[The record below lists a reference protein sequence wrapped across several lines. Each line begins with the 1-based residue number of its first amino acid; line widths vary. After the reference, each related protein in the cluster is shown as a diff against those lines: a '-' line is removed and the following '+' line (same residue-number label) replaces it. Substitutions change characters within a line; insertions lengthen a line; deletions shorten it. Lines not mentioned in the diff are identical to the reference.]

1 MRKIFLS
8 VIAIVAILT
17 TISCSSKQTTKP
29 DIEFDAEKSLNSA
42 NERVERNEFDD
53 ARKILFEIKN
63 RDLTKKYAPLAQLK
77 IADSYIK
84 ENEYDAAV
92 EEYKKF
98 IDIYPDHRYASYAQ
112 FQIAMA
118 YFVQIES
125 PERGYGAAEKA
136 LGEFEKLKRLFPRN
150 PYKEIIEI
158 RIERCK
164 AIIADYEY
172 LVGEFYFK
180 KESYKAAIGRF
191 QYLLSRFP
199 EYKKMPEALYKI
211 VLSYKKLG
219 DLDKASEY
227 FRRLIEK
234 FPNDPLISNAE
245 KELAAGK

>member
-1 MRKIFLS
+1 MRKTFLS
-8 VIAIVAILT
+8 IIMILAVLT
-17 TISCSSKQTTKP
+17 VISCSGKQATKP
-29 DIEFDAEKSLNSA
+29 DVEFDAEKSLKAATELMDSK
-42 NERVERNEFDD
+42 EFDE
-53 ARKILFEIKN
+53 ARKVLFEIKN

-77 IADSYIK
+77 IADAYIK
-84 ENEYDAAV
+84 EEEYDPAV

-98 IDIYPDHRYASYAQ
+98 IEIYPDHKYASYAQ

-136 LGEFEKLKRLFPRN
+136 LEEFEKLKRMFPRN

-164 AIIADYEY
+164 SIIADYEY

-191 QYLLSRFP
+191 QYLQTRFP
-199 EYKKMPEALYKI
+199 EYKRMPEVLYKI
-211 VLSYKKLG
+211 ALSYKKLG
-219 DLDKASEY
+219 NMDKTAEY
-227 FRRLIEK
+227 FRSLTEKYPHDSLI
-234 FPNDPLISNAE
+234 PDAE
-245 KELAAGK
+245 KEFAAGR